1 MKHALW
7 LLLCVAVGGQASA
20 LSLENHGKDYSENDP
35 YDAEVAAAMTAELEK
50 IFEQE
55 LVYGNCRLSLQR
67 YKNRESSRYNDYYV
81 TIRGTEEEEAT
92 IIADPEASPT
102 YIDGGRLRKN
112 KYLPVHQ
119 ALTVAGDELKLTLT
133 EFKQYDRSKT
143 DLENYLDLVTLNFDL
158 YGGGNNL
165 KVLGYIKRTLQ
176 LTMNTNSGEVK
187 SMTVQDKFYRRVL
200 FGHLRTKQKTLVNC
214 D

>member
-1 MKHALW
+1 MKHVLW
-7 LLLCVAVGGQASA
+7 LLLCVVIGGQASA
-20 LSLENHGKDYSENDP
+20 LSLENHGREYGENDP

-55 LVYGNCRLSLQR
+55 LVYGNCRLSLER
-67 YKNRESSRYNDYYV
+67 YEGNRLNDYYV
-81 TIRGTEEEEAT
+81 VIRSAEEETA

-102 YIDGGRLRKN
+102 YIDGGRLRED

-119 ALTVAGDELKLTLT
+119 TLTIADDELKLTLT
-133 EFKQYDRSKT
+133 EFNRYDRAKT
-143 DLENYLDLVTLNFDL
+143 ELENYLDWITLNIDI
-158 YGGGNNL
+158 YGGGDNR

-200 FGHLRTKQKTLVNC
+200 FGHLRIKQKTLVNC

>member
-1 MKHALW
+1 MKHVL
-7 LLLCVAVGGQASA
+7 LLLCVAIGGQASA

-50 IFEQE
+50 IFEQA
-55 LVYGNCRLSLQR
+55 LVYGNCRLSLER
-67 YKNRESSRYNDYYV
+67 DKNRQSPRYNDYYV
-81 TIRGTEEEEAT
+81 VIRGTGEEEAT
-92 IIADPEASPT
+92 VIADPEASPA
-102 YIDGGRLRKN
+102 YIDGGRLRED

-119 ALTVAGDELKLTLT
+119 SLTVAGDELDLTLT
-133 EFKQYDRSKT
+133 QFKQYDRSKT
-143 DLENYLDLVTLNFDL
+143 NLESYLNLITLNFDI
-158 YGGGNNL
+158 YGGGSNR

-200 FGHLRTKQKTLVNC
+200 FGHLPTKQKTLVNC